1 MKVTPE
7 HFGNPEDYPC
17 IRGLVYRFN
26 ELPPKRQK
34 SINRTIINFQTTMNG
49 LNGLTN
55 KKAREALK
63 RILLI
68 YYQKHIDENITAEDG
83 RIKTYMKSYFM
94 ARIKNTLA

>member
-7 HFGNPEDYPC
+7 HFGNPEAYPC
-17 IRGLVYRFN
+17 IRGLVFRFN
-26 ELPPKRQK
+26 ALPPKRQR
-34 SINRTIINFQTTMNG
+34 SINRCIINFQTTMNG

-55 KKAREALK
+55 QKAREALK

-68 YYQKHIDENITAEDG
+68 YYRRHIDEEITAEDG
-83 RIKTYMKSYFM
+83 RIKTYMKAYFM